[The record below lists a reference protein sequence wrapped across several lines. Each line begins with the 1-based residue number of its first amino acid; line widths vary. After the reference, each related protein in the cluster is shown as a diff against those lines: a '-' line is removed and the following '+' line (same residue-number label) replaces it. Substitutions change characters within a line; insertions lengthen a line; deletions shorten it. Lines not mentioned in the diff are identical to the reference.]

1 VLAPGGQFVLADIVV
16 PDDPADVV
24 TTIDGEYDT
33 PSRAADQVGW
43 MADAGLDARVVWS
56 SKDLAVLVGD
66 LPAG

>member
-1 VLAPGGQFVLADIVV
+1 V
-16 PDDPADVV
+16 PDDPGDVV
-24 TTIDGEYDT
+24 TPIDGEYDT